1 MIRANSD
8 RAQFIQISLRK
19 VSLKEADHI
28 IGVTMGDLAISK
40 VVMRVDLDEIV
51 EEIPKAEAAT

>member
-1 MIRANSD
+1 M
-8 RAQFIQISLRK
+8 
-19 VSLKEADHI
+19 SLKEADHI